1 MTETPPSYDRG
12 LVPVP
17 VAVVMGSDS
26 DYPVAEAALEVL
38 DRLGV
43 GYRVRVLSAHR
54 SPDALQAFVR
64 AAPAEGVRVFIAL
77 AGGAAHLAG
86 AIAAATTLPVI
97 GVPVDSSPLKGVD
110 ALHATV
116 MMPGGIPVA
125 TMAVG
130 RAGAQN
136 AGVFAAQVLAL
147 SDPGLLERLR
157 AYREEMAEGVARKDA
172 ELQERLAE
180 RRR

>member
-1 MTETPPSYDRG
+1 
-12 LVPVP
+12 
-17 VAVVMGSDS
+17 
-26 DYPVAEAALEVL
+26 
-38 DRLGV
+38 RLGV

-54 SPDALQAFVR
+54 SPEALREFVGE
-64 AAPAEGVRVFIAL
+64 APRQGVRVFIAL

-86 AIAAATTLPVI
+86 VIAAQTELPVI

-116 MMPGGIPVA
+116 MMPGGVPVA

-130 RAGAQN
+130 RAGAEN
-136 AGVFAAQVLAL
+136 AGVFAAQVMAL
-147 SDPGLLERLR
+147 SDPGLAGRVR
-157 AYREEMAEGVARKDA
+157 AYRRELAAGVSRKDA
-172 ELQERLAE
+172 AVQERLAQ